1 MEFTQ
6 LYGDVHNDIDIDEDD
21 DNNVLISRDNFT
33 FIDNSEQINGNNVH
47 FYRGYEDATKD
58 LNEPTNDHE
67 FWLNKRDLQHE
78 NYLSHDKDRNDT
90 EFNQFDNLEARHK
103 KFMSKMLIYQKGSRD
118 SFYNVVLYALVFK
131 MSKKFD
137 SVTNEGKIE
146 GVIGIDT
153 YKKFKN
159 RYRRLKT

>member
-1 MEFTQ
+1 M
-6 LYGDVHNDIDIDEDD
+6 
-21 DNNVLISRDNFT
+21 
-33 FIDNSEQINGNNVH
+33 
-47 FYRGYEDATKD
+47 
-58 LNEPTNDHE
+58 
-67 FWLNKRDLQHE
+67 
-78 NYLSHDKDRNDT
+78 SHDKDRNDT
-90 EFNQFDNLEARHK
+90 EFDQFDNLETRHK

-159 RYRRLKT
+159 RYRRLKA

>member
-21 DNNVLISRDNFT
+21 DDNVLISRDNFT

-78 NYLSHDKDRNDT
+78 N
-90 EFNQFDNLEARHK
+90 
-103 KFMSKMLIYQKGSRD
+103 
-118 SFYNVVLYALVFK
+118 
-131 MSKKFD
+131 
-137 SVTNEGKIE
+137 
-146 GVIGIDT
+146 
-153 YKKFKN
+153 
-159 RYRRLKT
+159 